1 MRHSCIFATASL
13 LVTGLVGCGM
23 ESTGSTTINP
33 AQDVDLTFSTF
44 NLTNTETVPDNLD
57 HTRFWDFYRGI
68 EPTGSDSED
77 QQTVAEIRSHVD
89 IFIGATPSDD
99 GTHYVTVRN
108 PLDLMNQVIAYGN
121 VDNFDEGRRYIRQR
135 IADSEA
141 GTYNSRSNGAQI
153 RFTDQAATLDAAPLN
168 ERIWMYPT
176 LDWRY
181 LPQGVEGS
189 GLTEKVYRTIQYVS
203 RSVNDA
209 GKEDQPE
216 LLSVLAGSRFD
227 GNEFVALGY
236 NAPEYATADYLS
248 RNHGSVELRQDYVD
262 NVDTLFIKSPDQTV
276 LTLGGYSGYSD
287 SDESPDCLRVE
298 MDYPALKVR
307 IFTSNGEPSRIDDP
321 NSDVDGD
328 TIPNPAYCAN
338 QETGDEVTAW
348 NAESVSKRQ

>member
-1 MRHSCIFATASL
+1 
-13 LVTGLVGCGM
+13 M

-99 GTHYVTVRN
+99 GTHYVSVRN

-168 ERIWMYPT
+168 DRVWMYPT

-181 LPQGVEGS
+181 LPQAAEGS

-203 RSVNDA
+203 RSVDDA
-209 GKEDQPE
+209 VKEDQPE

-227 GNEFVALGY
+227 ANEFVALGY
-236 NAPEYATADYLS
+236 NAPEYATAEFLS
-248 RNHGSVELRQDYVD
+248 RNYGRVELQQDFLED
-262 NVDTLFIKSPDQTV
+262 VDTLFIKSPDKEVIDLSRYPKYNNTD
-276 LTLGGYSGYSD
+276 T
-287 SDESPDCLRVE
+287 SPDCLRVDV
-298 MDYPALKVR
+298 DYHVATVR
-307 IFTSNGEPSRIDDP
+307 IFASNGAP
-321 NSDVDGD
+321 G
-328 TIPNPAYCAN
+328 
-338 QETGDEVTAW
+338 
-348 NAESVSKRQ
+348 